1 MKRWMVMMVAVLMLV
16 SCFGFS
22 ANAETQPLEAQV
34 TVTIA
39 DKGTLVL
46 TQQTVIV
53 KDHDDD
59 KKITINDALYAAH
72 EAAYT
77 GTAAEG
83 YATAQTQYGLSI
95 VKLWGDESGNFGYYV
110 NNASAWSLVDAVGDG
125 DAVYAYVYADGT
137 SFSDMYTYFDKST
150 VTAGAKENIT
160 LTLSGA
166 SFDAQWNPVTMP
178 VAGAVITV
186 DGKAT
191 ETVTDAEGKCT
202 LTLDSGV
209 HTISAV
215 SETQTL
221 VPPVCVVTVEAAE
234 EKEPEKTP
242 EPEKEPEPEKVPQTG
257 GVVGGSAAVLAAALV
272 LMGVCKKRYAK

>member
-1 MKRWMVMMVAVLMLV
+1 MKRWMAIMVAVLLLV

-22 ANAETQPLEAQV
+22 VNAETQPLAAQV

-39 DKGTLVL
+39 DEGTLVL
-46 TQQTVIV
+46 TQRSVTV
-53 KDHDDD
+53 KDYDDD

-77 GTAAEG
+77 GGVAAG

-95 VKLWGDESGNFGYYV
+95 AKLWGDESGNFGYYV
-110 NNASAWSLVDAVGDG
+110 NNASAWSLVDVVGDG
-125 DAVYAYVYADGT
+125 DTVYAYVYADGT

-150 VTAGAKENIT
+150 VTAGANGQIT

-166 SFDAQWNPVTMP
+166 SFDAQWNPVTVP

-202 LTLDSGV
+202 LTLDSGA

-215 SETQTL
+215 SETQML
-221 VPPVCVVTVEAAE
+221 VPPVCVVTVEE
-234 EKEPEKTP
+234 SEKTEPENTP
-242 EPEKEPEPEKVPQTG
+242 VPENVPQTG
-257 GVVGGSAAVLAAALV
+257 VAVGGVGFVLIASLV